1 MAKTTTLPTILTAA
15 ALALC
20 AHSATLAGGG
30 VTLQPKAG
38 DPLVGLSKQQTA
50 LFWAGRLAYATPF
63 GPETGLGPVMNK
75 SNCQSCHSN
84 PVGGWGSIAV
94 TRFGIDD
101 KGEFLPLEELG
112 GSLLQALSI
121 SVGCREEIP
130 VEATVVATRMTNS
143 SMAFGLIEAIPDA
156 AIAANEDPLDADGD
170 GISGRV
176 HWVLPL
182 EDSPTSPLRAGRFG
196 WKAQVATVL
205 SFSADATRNEMGIT
219 NSLIPTETA
228 PNGDMALL
236 AACDAVA
243 DPEDV
248 PDAEGHAFIDRV
260 THFQRYL
267 AQPPQTPRS
276 GMSGEQVFNA
286 IGCNACHVAQW
297 TTANLPGLEDAI
309 RGKTIRPYSDFL
321 VHDMGLLADGVQEG
335 DANEQEFRTPVLWN
349 LRTRDPMLHDGSA
362 SGGTF
367 EERVAIAIAKHGPFG
382 EGAASAAAFAKL
394 SATQRSQLFAFLGSL
409 GRNEYDFDA
418 NQLVDTLDLQVMAQC
433 RLANT
438 VTADDACAI
447 GDVNQDGV
455 VDSVDMRGFLLA
467 AARDGV
473 DITGDCDNDGTPDF
487 VAIFNGAPDVDLNGV
502 PDNCAPACPADLSG
516 DGAVN
521 AGDLA
526 IMLNA
531 WGTAAADLDGNG
543 STGGAD
549 LAILLGAWGPC

>member
-1 MAKTTTLPTILTAA
+1 M
-15 ALALC
+15 
-20 AHSATLAGGG
+20 
-30 VTLQPKAG
+30 
-38 DPLVGLSKQQTA
+38 
-50 LFWAGRLAYATPF
+50 
-63 GPETGLGPVMNK
+63 
-75 SNCQSCHSN
+75 
-84 PVGGWGSIAV
+84 
-94 TRFGIDD
+94 
-101 KGEFLPLEELG
+101 
-112 GSLLQALSI
+112 
-121 SVGCREEIP
+121 
-130 VEATVVATRMTNS
+130 
-143 SMAFGLIEAIPDA
+143 
-156 AIAANEDPLDADGD
+156 
-170 GISGRV
+170 
-176 HWVLPL
+176 
-182 EDSPTSPLRAGRFG
+182 
-196 WKAQVATVL
+196 L

-236 AACDAVA
+236 ASCDAVA

-248 PDAEGHAFIDRV
+248 PDAEGYAFIDRV

-276 GMSGEQVFNA
+276 GMTGESVFNA
-286 IGCNACHVAQW
+286 IGCNKCHVAEW

-367 EERVAIAIAKHGPFG
+367 EERVTIAIQKHGPFG

-394 SATQRSQLFAFLGSL
+394 SATQRAQLIDFLGSL

-433 RLANT
+433 RLANS
-438 VTADDACAI
+438 VIADDACAI

-455 VDSVDMRGFLLA
+455 VDSVDMQGFLLA

-473 DITGDCDNDGTPDF
+473 DVTGDCDNDGTPDF
-487 VAIFNGAPDVDLNGV
+487 VAIFNGAPDLDLNGV
-502 PDNCAPACPADLSG
+502 PDNCAPACPADLSR
-516 DGAVN
+516 DGVVN
-521 AGDLA
+521 GGDLA

-543 STGGAD
+543 VTGGAD